1 MYDKEYAVRACG
13 RRTWRYRERSR
24 EMDDVR
30 RAGDGEFA
38 IRAVGL
44 EKRFG
49 KTHALRG
56 VDLAVPAGTV
66 CALLGPN
73 GAGKTTMARILTTLL
88 RPDAGRAWVAG
99 YDVAHATDQVRAHI
113 GLAGQQAAVDELLT
127 GRANLLLFGRL
138 YHLPPREARRR
149 ADALLEQFGLTEAA
163 TRIVKTYSGGMRRRL
178 DLAVSLVA
186 RPPIL
191 FLDEPTTGLDPR
203 SRLDLWEALG
213 ALTASGVTILLTTQ
227 YLEEADRLADQIV
240 VLADGRVIAA
250 GAPEDLKAQAGAGR
264 KDIVVRDASQLT
276 AAAEALRQATGA
288 ELSVTP
294 EARRITLAGDGGTKT
309 LAAAVHALDMAG
321 VAADD
326 IALRQPTLDEV
337 FLRLTQPLA
346 YEAV

>member
-1 MYDKEYAVRACG
+1 V
-13 RRTWRYRERSR
+13 
-24 EMDDVR
+24 
-30 RAGDGEFA
+30 
-38 IRAVGL
+38 

-49 KTHALRG
+49 KTWALRG
-56 VDLAVPAGTV
+56 VDLEAPRGTV

-73 GAGKTTMARILTTLL
+73 GAGKTTMVRILTTLL
-88 RPDAGRAWVAG
+88 APDAGRAWVAG
-99 YDVAHATDQVRAHI
+99 HDVAHEAEQVRSHI

-127 GRANLLLFGRL
+127 GRANLLLFGGL
-138 YHLPPREARRR
+138 YHLPPRLARQR
-149 ADALLEQFGLTEAA
+149 ANELLEQFGLADAA

-203 SRLDLWEALG
+203 SRLDLWDALG

-250 GAPEDLKAQAGAGR
+250 GAPDVLKAQAGAGR
-264 KDIVVRDASQLT
+264 IDVVVHDISQLT
-276 AAAEALRQATGA
+276 TAAEALRKATGA
-288 ELSVTP
+288 EPAIAL
-294 EARRITLAGDGGTKT
+294 EARRLTLAGDGGSRT
-309 LAAAVHALDMAG
+309 LAAVIHALDADG
-321 VAADD
+321 IEADD

-337 FLRLTQPLA
+337 FLRLTQSL
-346 YEAV
+346 EATSISKSI